1 MMNNYCCNS
10 NKCGNDSKAM
20 YSVDYDSLIEDLTH
34 TRDEIDSLIK
44 TLEARKYKDKTIND
58 ILSSDYEE
66 EKQDDIDVKRELEEL
81 LKDIM
86 EKPVD
91 EIVKKKNP
99 NTITNYPNTTYPYR
113 RPYWWTLT
121 YPYTDVWY

>member
-34 TRDEIDSLIK
+34 TRNEIDSLIK

-66 EKQDDIDVKRELEEL
+66 EKQNDIHVKEELEEL
-81 LKDIM
+81 LKDM
-86 EKPVD
+86 MKKPID
-91 EIVKKKNP
+91 ETVKKK
-99 NTITNYPNTTYPYR
+99 YPNPTYPYSQ
-113 RPYWWTLT
+113 PYWWTLT
-121 YPYTDVWY
+121 YPYKKVWY

>member
-1 MMNNYCCNS
+1 MHDYCCS
-10 NKCGNDSKAM
+10 SDKCKNDSKAM

-34 TRDEIDSLIK
+34 TRNEIDGLIK
-44 TLEARKYKDKTIND
+44 TLEARKNKDKAIND

-66 EKQDDIDVKRELEEL
+66 EKEENIDTKELEEL

-86 EKPVD
+86 EKTPS
-91 EIVKKKNP
+91 EIVTKGIKKK
-99 NTITNYPNTTYPYR
+99 YPNTTIYPYR

-121 YPYTDVWY
+121 YPYNDVWY

>member
-10 NKCGNDSKAM
+10 NKCENDSKAM

-66 EKQDDIDVKRELEEL
+66 EKQDDTDVKELEKL
-81 LKDIM
+81 LKYII
-86 EKPVD
+86 ERPVN

-99 NTITNYPNTTYPYR
+99 NTTYPYSQ
-113 RPYWWTLT
+113 PYRWTLT
-121 YPYTDVWY
+121 YPYNKVWY

>member
-1 MMNNYCCNS
+1 MMHNYFCNS
-10 NKCGNDSKAM
+10 DKCKNDSKAM

-34 TRDEIDSLIK
+34 TRNEIDDLIK
-44 TLEARKYKDKTIND
+44 TLEARKNKDKAIND

-66 EKQDDIDVKRELEEL
+66 KKEAADEELKEGL

-86 EKPVD
+86 EKDID
-91 EIVKKKNP
+91 EIVRKH
-99 NTITNYPNTTYPYR
+99 PNTTMYPYR

-121 YPYTDVWY
+121 YPYDVWY